1 MNKIEKK
8 YLRSIASYYKYDNKL
23 IEELDS
29 VSCKNSLP
37 ISIYGITF
45 CELLDFIKSKP
56 IIDEN
61 SISYIAKKLFDLDD
75 KSVVDMRTATT
86 LKILLSNEDNYFSLF
101 NYIKNDSY
109 FKGKEGQ
116 LFSILLNLKHYSLTE
131 NLVVI
136 ANSHYKQLVSTSFNY
151 PNFLSCVNDLIEAT
165 NNIIFLTTNLTLV
178 EITSR
183 LNNLP
188 NDLLGFLK
196 VSEIRIFGSYANG
209 TQNHNSDFD
218 FLVITDDKYH
228 DNSLTRSLLGAQ
240 FEKLFGE
247 HFDIVALDV
256 NQGRFDLFEI
266 SIILKSVKLK
276 RYDMIYM

>member
-8 YLRSIASYYKYDNKL
+8 YLRSIASYYKYNNKL

-29 VSCKNSLP
+29 VSCNNSLP
-37 ISIYGITF
+37 NSIYGITF
-45 CELLDFIKSKP
+45 CALLDFIKSKP

-61 SISYIAKKLFDLDD
+61 GISFILKKFFDLDD
-75 KSVVDMRTATT
+75 KLTLDMHKVTT

-101 NYIKNDSY
+101 NFIKNDRN
-109 FKGKEGQ
+109 FKNIEGQ
-116 LFSILLNLKHYSLTE
+116 LFSTLLNLKHYSLTE
-131 NLVVI
+131 DLVVI
-136 ANSHYKQLVSTSFNY
+136 SNSHYKQLVSTSYSY
-151 PNFLSCVNDLIEAT
+151 PNFVGYINDLIKAT
-165 NNIIFLTTNLTLV
+165 NNIIYSTTILTLE
-178 EITSR
+178 EIDSR

-188 NDLLGFLK
+188 NELLRFLK

-209 TQNHNSDFD
+209 TQNHNSNLD

-228 DNSLTRSLLGAQ
+228 DNSLSRSLLGAQ

-256 NQGRFDLFEI
+256 NQGMFDLFEI

-276 RYDMIYM
+276 KYDMIYM